1 MNMLLNRYSAVT
13 FGNVG
18 RDGDYRPPQLVAQCK
33 AFLLRELP
41 QQFVHFYNQLARLLP
56 RIQFLELIGKISHNQ
71 SIFACKNT
79 KSLLT
84 NLYSFFSM
92 TNEVKSEAQAS
103 EERKKFVMAFN
114 DTMLRIWQE
123 QITLLG
129 VIDTGA
135 LLSSPKAL
143 PVRADGRF
151 FEVGL
156 SQTFLEYGLWQDYGT
171 GRETP
176 RSNSGDIG
184 RAKRRKRRRW
194 FSRKYYASVM
204 RLKEFYE
211 SNVGRTF
218 CGILSSAL
226 SKDFRQNL

>member
-1 MNMLLNRYSAVT
+1 
-13 FGNVG
+13 
-18 RDGDYRPPQLVAQCK
+18 
-33 AFLLRELP
+33 
-41 QQFVHFYNQLARLLP
+41 
-56 RIQFLELIGKISHNQ
+56 
-71 SIFACKNT
+71 
-79 KSLLT
+79 
-84 NLYSFFSM
+84 M
-92 TNEVKSEAQAS
+92 TNEAKSEPQAS
-103 EERKKFVMAFN
+103 EERKKFVLAFN

-135 LLSSPKAL
+135 LLASPKSL

-156 SQTFLEYGLWQDYGT
+156 SQSFLEYGLWQDYGT

-176 RSNSGDIG
+176 RGNSGDLG
-184 RAKRRKRRRW
+184 RAKKRQRRRW

-211 SNVGRTF
+211 ENVGEAF
-218 CGILSSAL
+218 AGIMSDFARNCNQNIVFIRFFVILQK
-226 SKDFRQNL
+226 SKDY

>member
-1 MNMLLNRYSAVT
+1 MN
-13 FGNVG
+13 GNK
-18 RDGDYRPPQLVAQCK
+18 PTTEQQAQQE
-33 AFLLRELP
+33 RE
-41 QQFVHFYNQLARLLP
+41 
-56 RIQFLELIGKISHNQ
+56 
-71 SIFACKNT
+71 
-79 KSLLT
+79 
-84 NLYSFFSM
+84 
-92 TNEVKSEAQAS
+92 
-103 EERKKFVMAFN
+103 KFVMAFN

-135 LLSSPKAL
+135 LLASPKSL

-156 SQTFLEYGLWQDYGT
+156 SQSFLEYGLWQDYGT

-176 RSNSGDIG
+176 RGNIGDLG
-184 RAKRRKRRRW
+184 RAKRRQRRRW

-211 SNVGRTF
+211 ENIGREF
-218 CGILSSAL
+218 CGIILDSL
-226 SKDFRQNL
+226 NEKKFRKNH